1 VELAVFICLICHFL
15 VLRWRIERDYRELK
29 QEIGLRHYEGRNWR
43 GFHHHA
49 SFGIAAY
56 GFLMLEPLCGIKN
69 NTARLQ
75 TPAVPE
81 GFLPRAGRR
90 CSDTS
95 HGPSLACTS
104 IWREP
109 SHEIFHIAR
118 VAGSSTENDL
128 EFNNTVQL
136 KSAVAVRKRAMLA
149 RVQALLARKELLLS

>member
-1 VELAVFICLICHFL
+1 VELAVSICLICHFL

-95 HGPSLACTS
+95 HGPSPAALLSGSNHCTK
-104 IWREP
+104 
-109 SHEIFHIAR
+109 
-118 VAGSSTENDL
+118 SSTLPVLRE
-128 EFNNTVQL
+128 
-136 KSAVAVRKRAMLA
+136 AVR
-149 RVQALLARKELLLS
+149 RKI